1 MSSSL
6 PRAGHHDLQDSL
18 IRAIH
23 AASPDG
29 ILVVNEHQIVVS
41 HNQRFIE
48 IWRIPSQHLG
58 GSVPGTAIGAEEAPI
73 LATALERVKDASGFL
88 ARVRELYD
96 DPNLIDHCEIELLDG
111 RTLERHSSA
120 LWGSDARYLG
130 RVWFFRDI
138 SSQKQT
144 EVALRELSRRDPL
157 TGVANRRYFFE
168 RASQEFARA
177 TRSTSALSIALVDID
192 HFKHINDRHG
202 HAAGDEMLKFLCRS
216 SQHLLREMDIFAR
229 IGGEEFAVL
238 LPDTGLEGATDLA
251 TRLRQTIAGSE
262 LSLNGVQ
269 INCTISIG
277 VATLRLTD
285 TCPEDSLSRADSA
298 MYRAKRNG
306 RNNVE
311 IET

>member
-1 MSSSL
+1 MNSSL
-6 PRAGHHDLQDSL
+6 FEADHPDLQDSL

-29 ILVVNEHQIVVS
+29 ILVVNEHQTIIS
-41 HNQRFIE
+41 RNQRFLE
-48 IWRIPSQHLG
+48 LWRIPIEHLG
-58 GSVPGTAIGAEEAPI
+58 GSEPGTAIGTDDAPL
-73 LATALERVKDASGFL
+73 LAAVLACVKDADVFL

-96 DPNLIDHCEIELLDG
+96 DPDLIDHCEIELLDG

-120 LWGSDARYLG
+120 LWSSDARYLG
-130 RVWFFRDI
+130 RVWFLRDI

-177 TRSTSALSIALVDID
+177 TRSTGALSIALVDID
-192 HFKHINDRHG
+192 HFKQINDRHG
-202 HAAGDEMLKFLCRS
+202 HAAGDEMLKFLCHS

-238 LPDTGLEGATDLA
+238 LPDTSLEGATDLA

-269 INCTISIG
+269 INCTISVG

-285 TCPEDSLSRADSA
+285 TCPEESLSRADSA

-306 RNNVE
+306 RNNVQ
-311 IET
+311 IEA